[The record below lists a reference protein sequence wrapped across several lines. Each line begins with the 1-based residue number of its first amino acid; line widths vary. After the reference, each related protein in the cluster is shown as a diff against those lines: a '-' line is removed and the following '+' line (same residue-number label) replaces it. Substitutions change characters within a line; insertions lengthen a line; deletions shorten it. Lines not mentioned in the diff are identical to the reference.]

1 MQIFRLLKMSTR
13 KGPELHMEIF
23 RLQKPMLLLDLST
36 LKRPVLVCSILDV
49 SVKQG
54 PELSPFRDI

>member
-1 MQIFRLLKMSTR
+1 MSTR